1 MPGGL
6 RMIEGE
12 TAGVRLQSRTKFALD
27 RGQVCFG
34 KWGEGDYAGGKPDGG
49 YKCRSKKDVK
59 RLEAQ

>member
-1 MPGGL
+1 
-6 RMIEGE
+6 MIEGE

-34 KWGEGDYAGGKPDGG
+34 KWGEGDYAGGKPVGG
-49 YKCRSKKDVK
+49 YKCRSKKYVK